1 MKHYPNT
8 FEQWFKENLGE
19 SARDIAEHGADC
31 GFTYIT
37 YTSDCVELF
46 DNYQDELWE
55 LVVNTAEESRLNL
68 MELIATFNRVD
79 MASTFDGLK
88 NLIVW
93 FACEFYAYQLTDY

>member
-1 MKHYPNT
+1 MVLIVGLPISPPTLLIVLNSLT
-8 FEQWFKENLGE
+8 
-19 SARDIAEHGADC
+19 
-31 GFTYIT
+31 T
-37 YTSDCVELF
+37 
-46 DNYQDELWE
+46 NYQDELWE

-68 MELIATFNRVD
+68 MEFIATFNRVD